1 MADETLTQN
10 TSASDRELPLLEH
23 LLELRTR
30 LMDALTEQF
39 QQESDRSVL
48 RIREAIAPYTR
59 FVRGERERLHE
70 VHEHFEDITRGMRNL
85 QQRVEGL

>member
-30 LMDALTEQF
+30 LI
-39 QQESDRSVL
+39 RS
-48 RIREAIAPYTR
+48 AIALAVGTAISIA
-59 FVRGERERLHE
+59 FAK
-70 VHEHFEDITRGMRNL
+70 
-85 QQRVEGL
+85 QGLELLLVPLPFPPQTLGLPKRTSFTFASH